1 MSVLAHKLLMEF
13 LWATDK
19 VEMFNMALKALQDL
33 VPAF

>member
-1 MSVLAHKLLMEF
+1 MSVLAHKLLMKF

-19 VEMFNMALKALQDL
+19 VEMFSMALKALQDF